1 MLSNARKVTLVR
13 AVVIASIMAGQLYGI
28 VSCHSS
34 TFSLQ
39 AQSTHP
45 SSFPTNSTLPS
56 PTPTI
61 LPARDALEIEK
72 LKAEITK
79 LQRETKSID
88 LGQLLQTGT
97 LVVALLAAGVS
108 FWSASQS
115 QKNQIQGLKTQI
127 GQQEKARMSELLH
140 ELGSEYR
147 AVKISAIQALSEYKD
162 ATPFLV
168 NLLEI
173 ESEYP
178 VVIAITT
185 ALKKNPEI
193 SLPLLIQANN
203 DLHESLSILGG
214 KLVALGVSKKEVV
227 RITSLQNK
235 AFSLWL
241 DSHLG
246 KRIQGTAQIQCQID
260 YFPPEREKHISTEEV
275 RKQKLINDLIDLRIA
290 RDIVIKATEDLIKSA
305 SEIGKP
311 FNVSNTFLQGIILEK
326 LDLTGW
332 RFEKTELQDAS
343 FSESIC
349 RNTDFSNTDLS
360 RTKFEDTK
368 LHDAIFDNSIL
379 MQTDFSKASLVR
391 SSFQGCKGYAV
402 KFFGAKLEH
411 ANFSNSRFPATFF
424 ERCYATDTSFKK
436 TILYRAKF
444 TASVFNDSDFS
455 EALMN
460 GAEFSSAQMHRVN
473 FTSAKFIGTN
483 LSRGDFDE
491 ANFVCVSFQSI
502 SQFQES
508 SFFGAHLQDPV
519 FGKETRAFEEYI
531 RANSIRNS

>member
-28 VSCHSS
+28 ASCHSS

-97 LVVALLAAGVS
+97 LVVALLAASVS

-115 QKNQIQGLKTQI
+115 QKNQIQSLKKQI
-127 GQQEKARMSELLH
+127 EQQEKARMSELLH

-147 AVKISAIQALSEYKD
+147 AVKISAIQALSEYED
-162 ATPFLV
+162 AAPFLV

-178 VVIAITT
+178 VVIAITA

-203 DLHESLSILGG
+203 DLHEALSILGG
-214 KLVALGVSKKEVV
+214 KLVALGVSKKEVI

-235 AFSLWL
+235 TFSLWL

-246 KRIQGTAQIQCQID
+246 KRIQETAQIQCQID
-260 YFPPEREKHISTEEV
+260 SFPPERVEHTSLEEV
-275 RKQKLINDLIDLRIA
+275 RKQKHDLIELRVT

-311 FNVSNTFLQGIILEK
+311 FNVSNTFLQGIILEN

-332 RFEKTELQDAS
+332 IFKKTELQDAS

-349 RNTDFSNTDLS
+349 RNTDFSDTDLS
-360 RTKFEDTK
+360 RTKFKDTK
-368 LHDAIFDNSIL
+368 LHDAAFDNSIL
-379 MQTDFSKASLVR
+379 MQTDFSKALLVR
-391 SSFQGCKGYAV
+391 SSFQGCKGYAT

-411 ANFSNSRFPATFF
+411 ANFSNSRFPATSF
-424 ERCYATDTSFKK
+424 EQCYANDTSFKK
-436 TILYRAKF
+436 TILYRAKLTGSF
-444 TASVFNDSDFS
+444 FNDSDFS

-460 GAEFSSAQMHRVN
+460 GTEFSSAKMHRVN
-473 FTSAKFIGTN
+473 FTNAKFIGTN
-483 LSRGDFDE
+483 LSGGDFNE
-491 ANFVCVSFQSI
+491 ANFACVSFQSI
-502 SQFQES
+502 SQFQKS
-508 SFFGAHLQDPV
+508 SFFGAHLKDPV

-531 RANSIRNS
+531 RANSIRNG